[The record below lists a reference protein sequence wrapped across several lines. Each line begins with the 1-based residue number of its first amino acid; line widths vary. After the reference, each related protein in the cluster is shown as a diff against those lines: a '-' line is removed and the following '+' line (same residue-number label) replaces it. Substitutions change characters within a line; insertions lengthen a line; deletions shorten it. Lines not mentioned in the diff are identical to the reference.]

1 MGVARVP
8 RDGVRYARE
17 SGGVGLVAGRGAR
30 RTVGSQADGEDAKR
44 CVRNTDV
51 PFCPCCR
58 VNLTRLTRPRK
69 WRARM
74 RADPSEPGGGR
85 EVARDHG
92 VRLGFRQLGVLLHRQ
107 WLVKR
112 RSALA
117 TTLEIFIPV
126 LLMSLLVLG
135 SDLSVN
141 RTYRS
146 QMFADKGIIDVNSK
160 TWKDFKDLVELESRE
175 LCAAAGR
182 NLTGLVANSTNSSA
196 STDPLDDDVPIP
208 TAMFG
213 LISRL
218 STADADAAVI
228 ARDTQDFLVER
239 LGYVE
244 TLTLEAAI
252 LALAESPSDPDASLA
267 ILREVQEQVR
277 AGNAMGLPPFWR
289 SVVLATNMT
298 DWNSTT
304 GSFTSFVT
312 PRAVSVLLN
321 AGAPLPVPSFDEY
334 VAFSY
339 AATWLLERSPEF
351 RDLYRQSTM
360 LGLDALGNMLYLS
373 RRKVAFA
380 PDTPVVRELVDHL
393 NKSHA
398 FFGQHF
404 GGIYATEDAAVR
416 ELNVGRRENL
426 WGIVAVRDDGDD
438 GEGRGCETGAGPH
451 CVTYAIRMRF
461 TIVPDTFLPYDWF
474 SRTSVTYL
482 RYYTSGFLT
491 LQHAID
497 NALLRVAGGVAP
509 GDVTT
514 YFNASDP
521 GYESRYG
528 AGRGD
533 SRALFD
539 APFVP
544 WAVPFPRL
552 EIRISEFYDA
562 LGPLLGLL
570 MCMSMMYPLGLLI
583 KGLVEEKENKTQ
595 ELMSIMGLQTWT
607 LATAHAA
614 TYAVL
619 FTLTSLIAAGTL
631 HRKVFPTTD
640 AGVLIAFLLSFM
652 ASAVP
657 LGFLIATFFSRAK
670 LASIVGPFALFAMV
684 MPRYVFFQTYEN
696 QALEA
701 KRAVSVLSPTAFT
714 FAADLLASREGAER
728 GVTWATLYDDP
739 LSLGE
744 LMSIMVGDAVLYAA
758 MAWYLGKVLPTA
770 HGTPLPWWFVFSA
783 KYWRGPGAGAGLEF
797 GEGSRVRSGGIA
809 AGCLSAEFER
819 GTPVLE
825 ESGEVRGEDG
835 MEALARAA
843 EAKAAN
849 DGVALEPVALDG
861 VARMSSRTSSVRPA
875 VVIQGLRKTFNPKG
889 SCAAFWNGG
898 GGPVEAV
905 SPLSVALYEGQV
917 TGLLGPNGA
926 GKSTT
931 IAMLTGL
938 TPPSGGDAIV
948 AGHSLLGS
956 LAECR
961 RCLGVCPQ
969 QNVLFPALT
978 CAEHLRMFAVLK
990 GVPSRDVDREVT
1002 KKLREVGLEQ
1012 KADARS
1018 VTLSGGMKRRLQMA
1032 MALIGPSKVVLLDEP
1047 TSGLDPRSRRDAW
1060 RLIRAAAKGRCVVL
1074 TTHFLEE
1081 ADLLCDRVC
1090 VISNGKLR
1098 CAGSPPFLK
1107 NTLGG
1112 SYALTLTFDDDR
1124 ESRDRLT
1131 TSEHA
1136 GVALRLVRRYVGDAT
1151 LSRARGGEATMELP
1165 ASAAAAFPSL
1175 FAALER
1181 ARRSVPEPT
1190 REDPEPGA
1198 GDGELPSSTPTD
1210 DPREERVRL
1219 RGYGVSM
1226 TTLEEI
1232 FLRLAE
1238 DDRRREEEKEE
1249 EEEEGRD
1256 EDRRVTSR
1264 SNGTLATTIG
1274 CMPARRD
1281 RRYRSIGE
1289 GNVAAP
1295 PSEVEL
1301 ADVDPAIVDLERGKD
1316 EKGADESDA
1325 DDLVIDV
1332 SSRRWLKRK
1341 DDLREMLRK
1350 RWIIARRDRR
1360 GFFFQIILPILV
1372 NIMVMCVL
1380 FLEVNPAGPN
1390 RDMTPC
1396 MFTERTGGHVVPDR
1410 TRVPVAVGV
1419 NSSATAEAL
1428 AAALS
1433 SERGWISGPPTSGVH
1448 PVEEGPP
1455 PRGWKGEDPGHEAS
1469 SCILGEALPASVKD
1483 SHDISLWLLN
1493 TQGEAPKIDG
1503 APRYIAVVAGD
1514 PKTPTLNYTHCVA
1527 AAGHDTAWRFAE
1539 NATYELARVA
1549 NVPDGDARFYATGA
1563 ASLVRVLER
1572 YGNEPLLFL
1581 HNTSSHHAIPAAMA
1595 ATHSA
1600 VMRNITGVA
1609 DAHVTAGSHPLPLT
1623 TEEAASL
1630 RVWMNT
1636 LAAFFLLLPF
1646 SYLAATYAAFVV
1658 KERATRAM
1666 LQQLASGCDYRVYWL
1681 GAAIWEWLNHALV
1694 CFVTWIWFFIFD
1706 LSSVVGTRDKAFCTL
1721 VLLLAYGAAAV
1732 PLSFIYSLG
1741 FTDHAQTIVALS
1753 VVNFVTGFVLVNL
1766 NYVMRTSENEGTA
1779 RTGEGLAHV
1788 WRIFPPFLLGEGLI
1802 GISTSEFAIDRGE
1815 RNEDESWLDT
1825 FSSTGEKPSPFDWEI
1840 SGRPVFLL
1848 LTQSFGYFALLC
1860 FLHGSG
1866 SWARQKGIG
1875 PGAALARRAAS
1886 RRQRDGVGDDDDDD
1900 VAAEA
1905 AAVRAGL
1912 HPGEYDVVIDG
1923 LVKAYRTRDRGGG
1936 GGETRDATASSSSS
1950 NTDDEG
1956 GSTLLRDGSRL
1967 PASGSSSQPLYS
1979 SCVPGGGAKTRVAVD
1994 RLSLRIRRG
2003 ERFGLLG
2010 VNGAGKSTTLKV
2022 LCGDHP
2028 PTAGSVTVCGHDVSA
2043 NLRRVQRVLGYC
2055 PQFDPLLEL
2064 MTGRETTR
2072 MYAALKGVPPRDV
2085 DAAAAAVLR
2094 GVGLAKFAD
2103 APCGT
2108 YSGGNKRKLSLAVAL
2123 VGGPRVLLLDEPS
2136 SGMCPLGRRMM
2147 WDTVERAAEGLTVL
2161 LTTHAMDECEAL
2173 CERVGMMAGGRL
2185 RCLGSSQHLKGRFG
2199 EGYVVDAKVAS
2210 AADGSG
2216 EEGARKAAA
2225 VRAALEAAGGG
2236 GARIAEAHA
2245 GRLKIRLA
2253 DAEVLAGAFD
2263 ALERCRAEGVLEN
2276 YAVTQSSLEDVFVRV
2291 CK

>member
-1 MGVARVP
+1 M
-8 RDGVRYARE
+8 
-17 SGGVGLVAGRGAR
+17 
-30 RTVGSQADGEDAKR
+30 
-44 CVRNTDV
+44 
-51 PFCPCCR
+51 
-58 VNLTRLTRPRK
+58 
-69 WRARM
+69 
-74 RADPSEPGGGR
+74 
-85 EVARDHG
+85 
-92 VRLGFRQLGVLLHRQ
+92 RLGFRQLGVLLHRQ

-135 SDLSVN
+135 SDLSVIK
-141 RTYRS
+141 TYRP
-146 QMFADKGIIDVNSK
+146 QIFADKGIVNVNSK
-160 TWKDFKDLVELESRE
+160 EWKDFKDLVELESRE

-218 STADADAAVI
+218 SAADADAAVI

-239 LGYVE
+239 LGYAE

-267 ILREVQEQVR
+267 ILREVQAQVR
-277 AGNAMGLPPFWR
+277 AGNVMGLPPFWR

-312 PRAVSVLLN
+312 PRAVNLLLN
-321 AGAPLPVPSFDEY
+321 VGAPLPVPSFDEY
-334 VAFSY
+334 VAFGY

-351 RDLYRQSTM
+351 RNLYRQSTM

-380 PDTPVVRELVDHL
+380 PDTPLVRELVDHL

-404 GGIYATEDAAVR
+404 GGIYATEEAAVR

-438 GEGRGCETGAGPH
+438 GSGRGCEAGAGPH

-474 SRTSVTYL
+474 SRTSQAYM

-509 GDVTT
+509 GTHST

-521 GYESRYG
+521 GYRSRYG
-528 AGRGD
+528 TSRGD
-533 SRALFD
+533 SGALFET
-539 APFVP
+539 PFVP

-552 EIRISEFYDA
+552 AIRISTFYQA

-640 AGVLIAFLLSFM
+640 VGVLIVFFLSFT

-657 LGFLIATFFSRAK
+657 LGFLIAAFFSRAR

-701 KRAVSVLSPTAFT
+701 KRAASVLSPTAFT

-739 LSLGE
+739 LSMGE
-744 LMSIMVGDAVLYAA
+744 LMGIMVGDAVLYTA

-797 GEGSRVRSGGIA
+797 GDGGRVRGGGIA
-809 AGCLSAEFER
+809 AGCLSAEFDR

-825 ESGEVRGEDG
+825 ESGEGEGAGGEDG

-978 CAEHLRMFAVLK
+978 CAEHLRIFAVLK
-990 GVPSRDVDREVT
+990 GVPSRDVDREVA
-1002 KKLREVGLEQ
+1002 KKLHEVGLEQ

-1112 SYALTLTFDDDR
+1112 KYALTLTFDDDR
-1124 ESRDRLT
+1124 ESKDRLT

-1136 GVALRLVRRYVGDAT
+1136 GAALRLVRRYVGDAT

-1181 ARRSVPEPT
+1181 ARRGVPEPT
-1190 REDPEPGA
+1190 WEDPEDA
-1198 GDGELPSSTPTD
+1198 SVDAESPSSCLPTD
-1210 DPREERVRL
+1210 DPREGERVRL

-1238 DDRRREEEKEE
+1238 DDRKKEE
-1249 EEEEGRD
+1249 GEEGND
-1256 EDRRVTSR
+1256 EDRRVTNG
-1264 SNGTLATTIG
+1264 SNGAPLASTIG

-1289 GNVAAP
+1289 GDGAAP

-1301 ADVDPAIVDLERGKD
+1301 AEVDPADVDLERGKD
-1316 EKGADESDA
+1316 EKDRDESDG

-1332 SSRRWLKRK
+1332 TPRRWLKRK

-1360 GFFFQIILPILV
+1360 GCFFQIILPIIV
-1372 NIMVMCVL
+1372 NVMVMCVL

-1396 MFTERTGGHVVPDR
+1396 MFTERTGGHAVPDR

-1419 NSSATAEAL
+1419 NSSVAAEAL
-1428 AAALS
+1428 AAAMS
-1433 SERGWISGPPTSGVH
+1433 SERGWISGPPPSGVH
-1448 PVEEGPP
+1448 PVKEGPP
-1455 PRGWKGEDPGHEAS
+1455 PRGWNGEPGHEAS

-1483 SHDISLWLLN
+1483 SHDISVWLLN

-1527 AAGHDTAWRFAE
+1527 AAGHETAWAFAE

-1581 HNTSSHHAIPAAMA
+1581 HNTSSHHAVPAAMA
-1595 ATHSA
+1595 AAHSA

-1623 TEEAASL
+1623 TEESASL

-1766 NYVMRTSENEGTA
+1766 NYVMRTSEHEGTA

-1802 GISTSEFAIDRGE
+1802 AISTSEFAIDRGE

-1825 FSSTGEKPSPFDWEI
+1825 FSSTGSNPSPFDWEL

-1860 FLHGSG
+1860 FLHGTG

-1875 PGAALARRAAS
+1875 PGAAIERRAATRS
-1886 RRQRDGVGDDDDDD
+1886 RRRTTNGGNNGDDDDDD
-1900 VAAEA
+1900 DTDVADEA
-1905 AAVRAGL
+1905 AAVSAGV
-1912 HPGEYDVVIDG
+1912 HQGEYDVVIDG
-1923 LVKAYRTRDRGGG
+1923 LVKAYRIRDRGGEG
-1936 GGETRDATASSSSS
+1936 GDETVTSSSSS
-1950 NTDDEG
+1950 CGPGTG
-1956 GSTLLRDGSRL
+1956 VKTL
-1967 PASGSSSQPLYS
+1967 
-1979 SCVPGGGAKTRVAVD
+1979 VAVD

-2028 PTAGSVTVCGHDVSA
+2028 PTAGSVTVCGDDVSA
-2043 NLRRVQRVLGYC
+2043 NLRRVQRALGYC

-2072 MYAALKGVPPRDV
+2072 MYAALKGVPSRDV

-2147 WDTVERAAEGLTVL
+2147 WDTVERAAEGLTVV

-2185 RCLGSSQHLKGRFG
+2185 MCLGSSQHLKGRFG

-2225 VRAALEAAGGG
+2225 VRAALEAAVTG
-2236 GARIAEAHA
+2236 GAKIAEAHA

-2253 DAEVLAGAFD
+2253 DAEDLPGAFD
-2263 ALERCRAEGVLEN
+2263 ALERCRADGVLEN